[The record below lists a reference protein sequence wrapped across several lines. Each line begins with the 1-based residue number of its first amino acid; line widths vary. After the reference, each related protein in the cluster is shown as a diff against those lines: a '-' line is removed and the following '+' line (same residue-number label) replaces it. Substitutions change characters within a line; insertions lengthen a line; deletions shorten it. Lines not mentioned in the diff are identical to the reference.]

1 LWRATRGAAS
11 GVLLTEHHSF
21 IHTASGDGTANAR
34 ANRDKY
40 PPDLSGGAL
49 LLVVEAD
56 AEFATEI
63 LATKREE

>member
-1 LWRATRGAAS
+1 
-11 GVLLTEHHSF
+11 LLTEHHWF

-40 PPDLSGGAL
+40 PPDLSGCAR

-56 AEFATEI
+56 AEFAREI
-63 LATKREE
+63 LATKREVA